1 MNYYQQDLRKA
12 GRLLHHS
19 SAGRRQTGRAAASQ
33 LRRTTGSWAATTSQH
48 VWTATDGGCG
58 TILQGDTELARC
70 CVTPSQRSGYCV
82 TTLPRDDA
90 DLAAASSHRHHT
102 VTEER
107 LLRHASAE
115 GRRGA
120 GRCFITPSQRSG
132 YCVTTLP
139 RDDAELAAASSHRH
153 RGAATASRLCRGT
166 TRSWPLLRHTVT
178 EERLLRHASAEG
190 RRGAGRCCATP
201 SQGSGYC
208 VTTLPRDDAELAAA
222 SSHRHTPPLL
232 RDGAELAAA
241 SVTGERLLRHGSAEG
256 RRGAGRC
263 FVTPSQRSGYCVT
276 PLLRDGAELAA
287 AAQHR
292 HRGAATASCLCLGT
306 ARSWPLLRHTV
317 TGERLLRHDSAEG
330 RRGAGR
336 CFVTPSQRSG
346 YCVTPSLR
354 KELARCSVTPPL
366 RDGGG
371 WLTAASHLHRHRGT
385 AQRLDGYC
393 DISPQ
398 RDARSGSSCRNTTYK
413 TGAFRTI
420 VYCSGYVS
428 DLYVNS
434 VLFAYVKYVCVC
446 VLVCMGVCVCR
457 NELRSRMIRT
467 D

>member
-1 MNYYQQDLRKA
+1 MAVAQSCRATRSWPAAASHRHRGAAIASRLCR
-12 GRLLHHS
+12 GTTRTWPLLHH
-19 SAGRRQTGRAAASQ
+19 
-33 LRRTTGSWAATTSQH
+33 
-48 VWTATDGGCG
+48 
-58 TILQGDTELARC
+58 
-70 CVTPSQRSGYCV
+70 
-82 TTLPRDDA
+82 
-90 DLAAASSHRHHT
+90 T
-102 VTEER
+102 V
-107 LLRHASAE
+107 
-115 GRRGA
+115 
-120 GRCFITPSQRSG
+120 ITPSQRSA
-132 YCVTTLP
+132 YCVTPLL
-139 RDDAELAAASSHRH
+139 RDGAKLAAASSHRH

-178 EERLLRHASAEG
+178 EERLLRH
-190 RRGAGRCCATP
+190 
-201 SQGSGYC
+201 
-208 VTTLPRDDAELAAA
+208 D
-222 SSHRHTPPLL
+222 
-232 RDGAELAAA
+232 
-241 SVTGERLLRHGSAEG
+241 SAEG

-276 PLLRDGAELAA
+276 PLLRDGAELAAVAQHRHRGAATASRLCRGTTRSWPLLHHTVTGKRLLRHDSAEGRRGAGRCFVTPSQRSGYCVTPLLKDGAELAA